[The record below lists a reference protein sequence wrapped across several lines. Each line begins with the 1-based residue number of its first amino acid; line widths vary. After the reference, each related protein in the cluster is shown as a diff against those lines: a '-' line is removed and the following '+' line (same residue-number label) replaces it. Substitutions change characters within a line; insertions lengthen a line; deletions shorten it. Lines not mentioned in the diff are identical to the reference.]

1 MSSLYTKPE
10 PTHSTIMCIEKD
22 SADAKNELRIEVMT
36 ELHSTTRR
44 CIECNIAYVKG
55 QSYENYN
62 EKGDW
67 KCRDCL
73 RPEIEQM
80 CRYIKQNTWLSVVDF
95 VCACVCCSLLLV
107 KLENPFYSKYVHTIS
122 DVYSPLPK
130 QNQSHIQKSGS
141 MHVNHEE
148 NTDYLPKTASSAMRC
163 GTTAEWAC
171 ASVACF
177 AHLYIWTNHCMYTFL
192 YRIYIPGYRYTKESR
207 VFYVYAGSVGIPRF
221 P

>member
-62 EKGDW
+62 ENGDW

-73 RPEIEQM
+73 RPEIEQI
-80 CRYIKQNTWLSVVDF
+80 CRYIKQNT
-95 VCACVCCSLLLV
+95 
-107 KLENPFYSKYVHTIS
+107 
-122 DVYSPLPK
+122 
-130 QNQSHIQKSGS
+130 
-141 MHVNHEE
+141 
-148 NTDYLPKTASSAMRC
+148 
-163 GTTAEWAC
+163 
-171 ASVACF
+171 
-177 AHLYIWTNHCMYTFL
+177 
-192 YRIYIPGYRYTKESR
+192 
-207 VFYVYAGSVGIPRF
+207 
-221 P
+221 